1 MAIKIVFLAQVGA
14 TLAMAGITWFAQ
26 VVHYPLFGHVG
37 RDAFSSY
44 EALNMRLTNFVVG
57 PLILVEGGT
66 ALVLVWLRPEG
77 VLLFQALV
85 GMGLLVV
92 IWLSTAFLQ
101 VPMHNILTRGYD
113 DPAHRAL
120 VRSNWIRTV
129 AWSGRG
135 LLVLWMVGRVMG

>member
-1 MAIKIVFLAQVGA
+1 MAIKLVFLAQVGA

-26 VVHYPLFGHVG
+26 VVHYPLFDHVG
-37 RDAFSSY
+37 RGAFSSY

-66 ALVLVWLRPEG
+66 ALVFVWLRPEG

-85 GMGLLVV
+85 GMGLLGV

-113 DPAHRAL
+113 APAHRTL

-135 LLVLWMVGRVMG
+135 LLVLWMVGRVV